1 MHSIACAHD
10 PPLVALSTVQQ
21 DLLSPL
27 ILYCRYFVQL
37 ILSQLVLVSPNLLP
51 PSLYDTIHQQMSQ
64 FLAYATPSVLAEK
77 ERLDSYYWSVL
88 LPFVKL
94 VYAPYYLHWQMQL
107 SSLQLLGIGSAIFCL
122 QCFLCNSELGYVET
136 LQKERLIDYFV
147 CLPGHIP
154 PQLQEKARTLVASLG
169 THVQL
174 QPPSLGVLARAKLAK
189 IHFGLEKII
198 HVHSRQDLH
207 SIL

>member
-1 MHSIACAHD
+1 MES
-10 PPLVALSTVQQ
+10 
-21 DLLSPL
+21 
-27 ILYCRYFVQL
+27 
-37 ILSQLVLVSPNLLP
+37 
-51 PSLYDTIHQQMSQ
+51 M
-64 FLAYATPSVLAEK
+64 
-77 ERLDSYYWSVL
+77 
-88 LPFVKL
+88 
-94 VYAPYYLHWQMQL
+94 L
-107 SSLQLLGIGSAIFCL
+107 SSLQLLGIESAIFCL

-136 LQKERLIDYFV
+136 LQKEGLIDYFV